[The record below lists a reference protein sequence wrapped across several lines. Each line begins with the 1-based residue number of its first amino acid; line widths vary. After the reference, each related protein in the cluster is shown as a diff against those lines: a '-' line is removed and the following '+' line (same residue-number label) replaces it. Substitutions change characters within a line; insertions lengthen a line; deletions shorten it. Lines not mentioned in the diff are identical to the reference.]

1 MKSSLSNL
9 HLTCLSWLSI
19 SHDTYDNWRCQ
30 NCLNNSQKLFFTS
43 SYPIPR
49 RSRWRWLENPLLHLT
64 LSLSGLKRGIYH
76 IHCTTAGPDAIFF
89 LAHQKEM
96 YPLIP
101 LSLKT
106 PPHFFLVTCRQIWKG
121 AKRACTENKMF
132 HNMNVLQKA
141 SPLIAEKWSL
151 TVDMVLGTKWGN
163 FGNGC

>member
-1 MKSSLSNL
+1 MKSSPSNL
-9 HLTCLSWLSI
+9 HLTCLSRLSN
-19 SHDTYDNWRCQ
+19 SHDIYDNWRCQ

-43 SYPIPR
+43 SYPISR
-49 RSRWRWLENPLLHLT
+49 RSRWRWLQNPLLHLT

-106 PPHFFLVTCRQIWKG
+106 PPHLFCLHAVRYERGPKGLVQKIKCFTTWMSCKKHRLWLQKKG
-121 AKRACTENKMF
+121 A
-132 HNMNVLQKA
+132 LQ
-141 SPLIAEKWSL
+141 LIW
-151 TVDMVLGTKWGN
+151 
-163 FGNGC
+163 F

>member
-9 HLTCLSWLSI
+9 HLTCLSKLSK
-19 SHDTYDNWRCQ
+19 SHDIYDNWRCQ
-30 NCLNNSQKLFFTS
+30 NCLNISHNLFFTS

-49 RSRWRWLENPLLHLT
+49 RSRWRRLENPLLHLT

-76 IHCTTAGPDAIFF
+76 RWSWC
-89 LAHQKEM
+89 
-96 YPLIP
+96 
-101 LSLKT
+101 
-106 PPHFFLVTCRQIWKG
+106 HFFHSTKRNVSSYTTLSKDPPSFILFTCRQIWKG

-151 TVDMVLGTKWGN
+151 TVDMVLGTKWGI
-163 FGNGC
+163 FGNGW